1 MRVYFDKPLRHRKKE
16 GWVKLFD
23 LVSEDFGIV
32 GDVRCFSMYRRPE
45 MPPNAGAMISE
56 EVWMLE
62 KTGAKTVFGLWK
74 G

>member
-1 MRVYFDKPLRHRKKE
+1 M
-16 GWVKLFD
+16 GWVNLFD

-32 GDVRCFSMYRRPE
+32 GDVRCFSMYRRPQ
-45 MPPNAGAMISE
+45 MPPNAAGGMISM

-62 KTGAKTVFGLWK
+62 KTGAGLWK